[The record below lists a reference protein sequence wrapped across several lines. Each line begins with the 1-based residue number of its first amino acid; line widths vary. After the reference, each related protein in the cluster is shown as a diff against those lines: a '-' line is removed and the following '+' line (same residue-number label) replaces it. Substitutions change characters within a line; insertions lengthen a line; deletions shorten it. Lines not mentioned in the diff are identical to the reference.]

1 MAKSTVLRV
10 AAIVV
15 LLITF
20 VNFWRKVIAFHGLF
34 EKEAPG
40 WNPIVDQPH
49 QKRTLQGSS
58 VAAPKQLPSIHEC
71 STRHTLSK
79 CQETDVCRWCR
90 NLCSAST
97 ADCTLFQPKH
107 KPKHQTKHQP
117 KTQTKLSAV
126 APINKSYVDT
136 IRDRYNLTYP
146 EGWTPKKANDAP
158 SPKTFVYQPG
168 RLEFVHIPKTGG
180 TMVESTAARLNITWA
195 ICHFSPPKNAFIIS
209 HGETLCPGNVP
220 IRSWSPQVSQMPWW
234 HLPPYY
240 FTDTDIWKVNPYQD
254 AKLFCIVRNP
264 AERMVSE
271 YHYFAKYVLLL
282 SNEQRNTVS
291 RCQALLYC
299 PESSRT
305 NGLGVSLFRQ
315 VCVAAI
321 QRATQHGG
329 EDE

>member
-1 MAKSTVLRV
+1 M
-10 AAIVV
+10 
-15 LLITF
+15 
-20 VNFWRKVIAFHGLF
+20 
-34 EKEAPG
+34 
-40 WNPIVDQPH
+40 
-49 QKRTLQGSS
+49 
-58 VAAPKQLPSIHEC
+58 
-71 STRHTLSK
+71 
-79 CQETDVCRWCR
+79 
-90 NLCSAST
+90 
-97 ADCTLFQPKH
+97 
-107 KPKHQTKHQP
+107 
-117 KTQTKLSAV
+117 
-126 APINKSYVDT
+126 
-136 IRDRYNLTYP
+136 TYP